1 MAKSNKELIV
11 YNSSEI
17 QKKIFTLR
25 NEQVLFDSDLAVFY
39 GVETKVLNQAVKRN
53 IERFPNEF
61 LFQLSKEEFQI
72 LKSQIVISNI
82 FLLYFLNY

>member
-1 MAKSNKELIV
+1 MAKSNKELTV

-25 NEQVLFDSDLAVFY
+25 NEQVMFDIDLAVFY

-53 IERFPNEF
+53 IERFPKEF